1 MSILGKRTTSW
12 SRTEELDEAGEKKL
26 AENEEKEGP
35 IAAVVVVGVGGE
47 NRTGEEDEQR
57 ILLET
62 GGGDEDEEEACKSS
76 KKFDLLPQTMADMLC
91 LQQELVSILFPLNFY
106 LLPSS
111 PFSHA
116 DQPPE
121 FSILKIF

>member
-1 MSILGKRTTSW
+1 MSILWKRTTSW
-12 SRTEELDEAGEKKL
+12 SRTEELDEAGEKEL

-76 KKFDLLPQTMADMLC
+76 KNLLPQTMADMLC
-91 LQQELVSILFPLNFY
+91 LQQELVSILFPLKFY

-121 FSILKIF
+121 FSILKRF